1 MFGLLCQAMI
11 VTNFDQPARVRRFI
25 ISLQQKGNEV
35 RGHRVTSPHRLSV
48 LILVG
53 VMVTAVQLI
62 CVVMATAGPPTEA
75 IKQTNAMV
83 AGLLQDKDSDQSV
96 RTSEQRQRLVEE
108 VGKRYSCEEMS
119 KRSLGDYW
127 GTLDDRQRQEF
138 RSIFQT
144 LLAKSYVG
152 AIAYFSKIQRNGGE
166 PVQYLQERIANEYA
180 EVLVRVVMPKNDF
193 LLNFRLFERAG
204 DWLVYDV
211 MVNGMSLID
220 NY

>member
-1 MFGLLCQAMI
+1 MI
-11 VTNFDQPARVRRFI
+11 
-25 ISLQQKGNEV
+25 
-35 RGHRVTSPHRLSV
+35 GHRATSQHELCLLIVISV
-48 LILVG
+48 
-53 VMVTAVQLI
+53 MATAVQLI
-62 CVVMATAGPPTEA
+62 DVVMATADPRIEV

-96 RTSEQRQRLVEE
+96 RTGEQRQRLVEE

-152 AIAYFSKIQRNGGE
+152 AIAYFSKIHRNGGE
-166 PVQYLQERIANEYA
+166 PVQYLQEGIANEYA
-180 EVLVRVVMPKNDF
+180 EVLVEWACQRTI
-193 LLNFRLFERAG
+193 
-204 DWLVYDV
+204 
-211 MVNGMSLID
+211 SS
-220 NY
+220 